1 MYLAQLLL
9 FIPKSN
15 TYNPV
20 QIIMSTPRPI
30 NKKLSCIDAV
40 KRRQGSKTRPA
51 VPSIAYIRSCR
62 DRSGSMSSYGRAP
75 GDSLYSSIEDHKK
88 NSKENNV
95 KVFYSLTTFD
105 TIAETHFDNEDIHQ
119 VEMTLEEAR
128 AMVSPRDLTRLY
140 ATAMEELAK
149 LRRSVKES
157 KAANPDKQ
165 IVGVFELHTDGQD
178 NESAPFTSGDLNA
191 AVKAARAEGI
201 TCIFAGANQDAV
213 TVGEQYGFDRDLSLT
228 TDSTPQNAS
237 TGLRMASQA
246 VMRACSGAPPQFTH
260 AMRQS
265 SAPVHTRS
273 RSQSPLQESQYSPSS
288 TAAAT
293 ALLALAPS
301 VTQVPALNLRQPA
314 IPPYPHIPPAALL
327 ALGYAPA
334 PVRRSLRT
342 PAVPPGRIVRQTN
355 NEPFV

>member
-88 NSKENNV
+88 NSKDNNV

-105 TIAETHFDNEDIHQ
+105 TTAETHFDNEDIHQ
-119 VEMTLEEAR
+119 VEMTLEEAH
-128 AMVSPRDLTRLY
+128 AMVSPRNLTRLY

-149 LRRSVKES
+149 LRRAVKES

-246 VMRACSGAPPQFTH
+246 VMRACSGAPPQFTR

-265 SAPVHTRS
+265 SAPVPS
-273 RSQSPLQESQYSPSS
+273 FNDSPPTPPYSPSS
-288 TAAAT
+288 SSAAT
-293 ALLALAPS
+293 ALLALGH
-301 VTQVPALNLRQPA
+301 
-314 IPPYPHIPPAALL
+314 PP
-327 ALGYAPA
+327 
-334 PVRRSLRT
+334 RMSLRT
-342 PAVPPGRIVRQTN
+342 PAVGPPPPLRQTN
-355 NEPFV
+355 NQAFV

>member
-1 MYLAQLLL
+1 MLSSVAKEAKLVQQYLPLHISGLVETA
-9 FIPKSN
+9 
-15 TYNPV
+15 
-20 QIIMSTPRPI
+20 
-30 NKKLSCIDAV
+30 
-40 KRRQGSKTRPA
+40 A
-51 VPSIAYIRSCR
+51 VPCLAMAGPQVILCTH
-62 DRSGSMSSYGRAP
+62 
-75 GDSLYSSIEDHKK
+75 LLKTTKK

-119 VEMTLEEAR
+119 VEMTLEEAH
-128 AMVSPRDLTRLY
+128 AMVSPRNLTRLY

-149 LRRSVKES
+149 LRRAVKES

-246 VMRACSGAPPQFTH
+246 VMRACSGAPPQFTR

-273 RSQSPLQESQYSPSS
+273 HSQSPLQGPHSPSS
-288 TAAAT
+288 TAAAA
-293 ALLALAPS
+293 ALLTLAP
-301 VTQVPALNLRQPA
+301 PA

-327 ALGYAPA
+327 ALGYAPRA
-334 PVRRSLRT
+334 TRRSLRQSAIAG
-342 PAVPPGRIVRQTN
+342 PPPGRLVRQTN

>member
-62 DRSGSMSSYGRAP
+62 DRSGSMSSYGRAS

-88 NSKENNV
+88 NSKDNNV

-105 TIAETHFDNEDIHQ
+105 TTAETHFDNEDIHQ
-119 VEMTLEEAR
+119 VEMTLEEAH
-128 AMVSPRDLTRLY
+128 AMVSPRNLTRLY

-165 IVGVFELHTDGQD
+165 VVGVFELHTDGQD
-178 NESAPFTSGDLNA
+178 NESAPFTSRDLNA

-237 TGLRMASQA
+237 AGLRMASHA
-246 VMRACSGAPPQFTH
+246 VMRACSGAPPQFTQL
-260 AMRQS
+260 MRNV
-265 SAPVHTRS
+265 SAPVHS
-273 RSQSPLQESQYSPSS
+273 FSDSPPTPPYSPSS
-288 TAAAT
+288 SSAAA
-293 ALLALAPS
+293 ALLALGQPPNLIP
-301 VTQVPALNLRQPA
+301 PALNLRQSA
-314 IPPYPHIPPAALL
+314 MAPPSGI
-327 ALGYAPA
+327 
-334 PVRRSLRT
+334 T
-342 PAVPPGRIVRQTN
+342 RQTN
-355 NEPFV
+355 C